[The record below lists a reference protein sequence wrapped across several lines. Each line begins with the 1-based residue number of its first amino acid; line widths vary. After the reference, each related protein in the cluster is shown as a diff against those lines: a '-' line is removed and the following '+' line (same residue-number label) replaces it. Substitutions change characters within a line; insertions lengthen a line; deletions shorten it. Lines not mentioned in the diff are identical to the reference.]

1 MSTVALGAQN
11 GKGERVQTISVIIPT
26 KNRVDDLRQTFESL
40 VAQTRRPD
48 EIVIVDQSSVTALD
62 PKGAPIPVVYIHNP
76 QISGLTHARNVA
88 MERARGDIW
97 LFLDDDVVLDPD
109 FVKELLSAYTPGTAG
124 VSGVITNYSRPGITR
139 RLFETVFV
147 KGPFHDERQPVYWRA
162 NTGRAGSPQQV
173 KELGGGLMSFRSDCV
188 RHLRFDM
195 NLTGGCL
202 AEDIDFCARLP
213 RGTVLLIAPN
223 ARLVHNRS
231 AVGRVSSHWL
241 DAHSQA
247 SSYMRHRNWNRSV
260 KDAVSFAWLQV
271 GYATMAALGSI
282 KRGSLE
288 PFRAWR
294 AGAERGRNLASRAI
308 TLPTP
313 GFPRQTAAQG

>member
-11 GKGERVQTISVIIPT
+11 GKEERVQTISVIIPT
-26 KNRVDDLRQTFESL
+26 KNRVDDLRHTLESL
-40 VAQTRRPD
+40 MAQNRRPD
-48 EIVIVDQSSVTALD
+48 EIVIVDQSTVPALD
-62 PKGAPIPVVYIHNP
+62 LKGIPIPVVYIHDLR
-76 QISGLTHARNVA
+76 ISGLTHARNVA

-109 FVKELLSAYTPGTAG
+109 FVKELLSAYSPGIAG

-162 NTGRAGSPQQV
+162 NTGRAGSPQRV
-173 KELGGGLMSFRSDCV
+173 KELGGGLMSFRSDFA

-241 DAHSQA
+241 DAHSQS
-247 SSYMRHRNWNRSV
+247 SSYMRNRNWNRGV

-271 GYATMAALGSI
+271 GYATMAALGSL

-308 TLPTP
+308 TLPAS